1 MPFVCYIRLVTNP
14 MRHTLL
20 SVNLIFNLSTVG
32 ISVVYKISS
41 FAHTTNWMG
50 KRKKKPIR
58 SHFGDV
64 HSSYVFHSPRIHFL
78 WFSHQN
84 ISFVRSFVSMFWN
97 LRQIVYKLDVCL
109 VLENKLYLNVKKR
122 EPKCL
127 ILFFFSLQ
135 DDKRLIFIHFIRF
148 CMYFVRT
155 INDLH
160 DAYMCTNEKLYRT
173 IFLHAFFAYFKY
185 II

>member
-1 MPFVCYIRLVTNP
+1 MSIHIYSILQTVNWKPLLNLNPNDVNSYARLLAYLLACTHVFSVKIEQKPSINAICVRVCCYIRLVTNP

-84 ISFVRSFVSMFWN
+84 ISFVRLFVSFSE
-97 LRQIVYKLDVCL
+97 IFD
-109 VLENKLYLNVKKR
+109 KLY
-122 EPKCL
+122 
-127 ILFFFSLQ
+127 
-135 DDKRLIFIHFIRF
+135 
-148 CMYFVRT
+148 
-155 INDLH
+155 INWTCVWYLKINCIW
-160 DAYMCTNEKLYRT
+160 M
-173 IFLHAFFAYFKY
+173 
-185 II
+185 